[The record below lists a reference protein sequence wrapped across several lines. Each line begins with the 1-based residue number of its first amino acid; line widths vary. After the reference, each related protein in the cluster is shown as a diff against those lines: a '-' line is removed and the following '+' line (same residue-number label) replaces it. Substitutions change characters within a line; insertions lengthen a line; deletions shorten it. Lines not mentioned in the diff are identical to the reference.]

1 MTGGPD
7 NLVSLARARKDR
19 ARSAQKAEADAN
31 ALRFGRTRAERA
43 ADEARADRAARSLD
57 AHRRD
62 PADAPQA
69 RPEIGPTSGPSVD
82 PPGTPPT
89 GRRPT

>member
-7 NLVSLARARKDR
+7 NLVSLARARKARTR
-19 ARSAQKAEADAN
+19 AAQKAEADAN

-43 ADEARADRAARSLD
+43 TDEARADQAARRLD

-62 PADAPQA
+62 TVDTPRDRPDTSPAAN
-69 RPEIGPTSGPSVD
+69 
-82 PPGTPPT
+82 PPGPPP
-89 GRRPT
+89 GRRTS